1 MELDKVFKLIDAGYT
16 KEEIQ
21 AFEAQ
26 PAEDPE
32 ETKTDPEAKE
42 AKEAPQKEEDVKPAP
57 APASSNDQILQALNR
72 LTDAIMKKNLNVTT
86 TETTQKDPADILAK
100 VIAPPK
106 KEKTT

>member
-1 MELDKVFKLIDAGYT
+1 MELEKVFKLIDAGYT

-26 PAEDPE
+26 PASDPE
-32 ETKTDPEAKE
+32 PEKESEAPEAKE
-42 AKEAPQKEEDVKPAP
+42 APAAKEEPAP
-57 APASSNDQILQALNR
+57 APAAASGNDQVLQALNR

-86 TETTQKDPADILAK
+86 AETTQKDPADILAK

-106 KEKTT
+106 KEK

>member
-1 MELDKVFKLIDAGYT
+1 MELEKVFKLIDAGYT

-26 PAEDPE
+26 PATDPE
-32 ETKTDPEAKE
+32 PEKEPEAPEAKE
-42 AKEAPQKEEDVKPAP
+42 EPAP
-57 APASSNDQILQALNR
+57 VPAAASNNDQVLQALNR

-86 TETTQKDPADILAK
+86 AETTQQDPKDILAK

-106 KEKTT
+106 KEK